1 MSQDRAHSG
10 QVAVITGAASG
21 IGAATARLLAERGA
35 AVVLADLPQSA
46 GAALAAEIAAD
57 SGAET
62 RFVPTDVSDAAA
74 VDRLVATARTAFGRI
89 DILFNNAG
97 IGSFAAV
104 PDLAPEEWRRVIASD
119 LDSVYYGCR
128 AVIPLMRAQGGGAIV
143 NTASASGLA
152 ADFGFAAYNAAKAG
166 VINLTRAIAIDH
178 AREGI
183 RANAICP
190 GPVDTPILGPV
201 LAVEAVRAAWHE
213 AVPMG
218 RLAQPREIAEVVAF
232 LVSGAASYLTGAA
245 IAVDGGLGAHTG
257 QPNLMKLLATP

>member
-1 MSQDRAHSG
+1 MAKSWAKE
-10 QVAVITGAASG
+10 
-21 IGAATARLLAERGA
+21 L
-35 AVVLADLPQSA
+35 
-46 GAALAAEIAAD
+46 
-57 SGAET
+57 
-62 RFVPTDVSDAAA
+62 
-74 VDRLVATARTAFGRI
+74 GRK
-89 DILFNNAG
+89 N
-97 IGSFAAV
+97 
-104 PDLAPEEWRRVIASD
+104 
-119 LDSVYYGCR
+119 
-128 AVIPLMRAQGGGAIV
+128 
-143 NTASASGLA
+143 
-152 ADFGFAAYNAAKAG
+152 
-166 VINLTRAIAIDH
+166 
-178 AREGI
+178 I